1 MHMGSEVHLGVA
13 VMPRGGELQPPT
25 GSCSSPPP
33 PEAGRYRPLGAVST
47 RHSIGAIGL
56 GGLGARR
63 REQSTPIS
71 FRPYRAVAAELT
83 SAYLPVALFSCPA
96 RDPRFWARVS
106 LPWSA
111 GSDRCGGVELDVKR
125 STDRNQAG
133 TPGISG
139 RTPGGGLRP
148 GCRILRSVCGRMVG
162 FVGSP

>member
-1 MHMGSEVHLGVA
+1 
-13 VMPRGGELQPPT
+13 MPRGGELQPPT

-71 FRPYRAVAAELT
+71 FRPYRALSAELT
-83 SAYLPVALFSCPA
+83 SAALPEARLFGSPFLTPGPVFVWPGGC
-96 RDPRFWARVS
+96 

-111 GSDRCGGVELDVKR
+111 GSELLEA
-125 STDRNQAG
+125 SSWT
-133 TPGISG
+133 
-139 RTPGGGLRP
+139 
-148 GCRILRSVCGRMVG
+148 
-162 FVGSP
+162 